1 MDNIISENHIKKILQ
16 ISIRVV
22 NSRYQRSVSGSG
34 ARSCKASCVHDE
46 TVQVLVERIERQRFF
61 DVRDRLLRRLIYQV
75 M

>member
-34 ARSCKASCVHDE
+34 ARSCKASCARM
-46 TVQVLVERIERQRFF
+46 TRQCKSSLSGSSDNAFSMCATACF
-61 DVRDRLLRRLIYQV
+61 GD
-75 M
+75 

>member
-1 MDNIISENHIKKILQ
+1 MQ
-16 ISIRVV
+16 GVMR
-22 NSRYQRSVSGSG
+22 
-34 ARSCKASCVHDE
+34 AHDE